1 MKMPEYEVFV
11 DGKKRKI
18 ELARSGEKSFTI
30 MIDGKTRMVDV
41 DSSNPSP
48 NKPFTVKIDG
58 KAYQIEM
65 SSAEQAKEIPVKVDE
80 AVFKAEIRTPAR
92 KAGFTTFQPTMTA
105 PMKKTAANRQTL
117 EGAIVAP
124 MTGKI
129 VSVRVKKGD
138 QVKAGQVLCVIEA
151 MKMENEI
158 LASKPG
164 IVNDVIV
171 SEGSSVSEGDPLLTI
186 G

>member
-1 MKMPEYEVFV
+1 MPEYEVLV
-11 DGKKRKI
+11 EGKKRKI
-18 ELARSGEKSFTI
+18 ELTRSGEKSFTI
-30 MIDGKTRMVDV
+30 MIDGKTRMVEV
-41 DSSNPSP
+41 DSGNPSP
-48 NKPFTVKIDG
+48 DKPFTLKIDG
-58 KAYQIEM
+58 KAYQIEVPI
-65 SSAEQAKEIPVKVDE
+65 AEQAKEIPVKVDE

-92 KAGFTTFQPTMTA
+92 KTGSTTFQPTTTA
-105 PMKKTAANRQTL
+105 PMKKTAANKQIL
-117 EGAIVAP
+117 EGAVVAP

-129 VSVRVKKGD
+129 VSVKVKKGD

-186 G
+186 S